1 MSVNRMPR
9 AVSLQ
14 HAMKQV
20 ASDNPPLV
28 VEFDGENHF
37 GAWVRKVQTHN
48 GPKVVEGLTRA
59 FPGLVEKG
67 GGSGRHKR
75 RARGKEG
82 LRHRSRSVGTSISRA
97 RSRARTVRQR
107 FFRSCT
113 DEGEG
118 GKSLR

>member
-1 MSVNRMPR
+1 MNQEITLIVSVNRMPR

-59 FPGLVEKG
+59 FPDLVEKG
-67 GGSGRHKR
+67 GGKRKAQTKGTGQGGAAAPKPQRRHKHKQ
-75 RARGKEG
+75 GQK
-82 LRHRSRSVGTSISRA
+82 
-97 RSRARTVRQR
+97 
-107 FFRSCT
+107 
-113 DEGEG
+113 
-118 GKSLR
+118 